1 MFDNN
6 FQYHFAKMYF
16 TSFSNYLYVLTL
28 FIAILYLDFINIDI
42 IGVILL
48 KNKFLSLPE
57 VSFMILGCL
66 LMALSLNIF
75 FEPHSIAPGGLTGLA
90 IVINS
95 IVNLHL
101 WVINLVFNIP
111 LFIWAYKIL
120 SKKDCLKTIIGII
133 FLTLFL
139 NITEPLAHLN
149 ATTDPL
155 LATLA
160 GSIVMGISLG
170 LIFRVNGS
178 TGGTDLIGLL
188 TNKYIPTLSIPI
200 LMGLADFMVV
210 SLSGIVSNE
219 IEIALYSA
227 LSLYITVKISDLI
240 IEGFNYSK
248 SFTIISSKSHDI
260 SQAIID
266 DLDRSATLLSGK
278 GAYLKENTDVILVV
292 VSKKEVVT
300 LKHLVKAIDP
310 HAFIIITDIH
320 EALGNGFKK
329 FDS

>member
-1 MFDNN
+1 
-6 FQYHFAKMYF
+6 
-16 TSFSNYLYVLTL
+16 
-28 FIAILYLDFINIDI
+28 
-42 IGVILL
+42 
-48 KNKFLSLPE
+48 
-57 VSFMILGCL
+57 
-66 LMALSLNIF
+66 MALSLNIF